1 MAREHAEAAE
11 ALRPRGRRP
20 CRPACWRSPPR
31 RPRCRTPGPR
41 RPTAAR
47 RAASARAPRRTPAP
61 TPAPRPPA
69 PPALRAA
76 RPSAS
81 SSRAWSRRRRRRPT
95 PRRPR
100 CAAQESRWARL
111 LAPGELAWKGS
122 ASFAA
127 PCACGTAPA
136 LPVRLIKEQQPQQ
149 PSCTVRD
156 APWAVTVPARVTLGA
171 ARARS
176 EAGRRGRRRAPRP
189 CRPAGRLRRPRAPT
203 PGQPSSSSRPAWPWC
218 ARKEFV
224 RSAQSP
230 DPTCHTHSW
239 RVPPVA
245 TACVVNGQAVR
256 RPCRAWR
263 RAQEP

>member
-1 MAREHAEAAE
+1 MQRRLRRCGRAAGVPAARPAGGARRGGRAAGRL
-11 ALRPRGRRP
+11 APGGRRRRAGRPARGRRAEP
-20 CRPACWRSPPR
+20 RPRPR
-31 RPRCRTPGPR
+31 RRG
-41 RPTAAR
+41 
-47 RAASARAPRRTPAP
+47 
-61 TPAPRPPA
+61 
-69 PPALRAA
+69 
-76 RPSAS
+76 
-81 SSRAWSRRRRRRPT
+81 RRRRRP
-95 PRRPR
+95 
-100 CAAQESRWARL
+100 CARL
-111 LAPGELAWKGS
+111 VLRQVLHAPGRAGAGGARRRAGRGARLRSRAGRVCWLRGELAWKGS